1 VTKTIVVRRK
11 ERGKKEGPWQQQLK
25 ERKGERKKMIRAA
38 TF

>member
-11 ERGKKEGPWQQQLK
+11 ERGKKEGPWQQLK